1 MKSLLF
7 GFLCFIL
14 VAYVVAG
21 CSVQSNESL
30 SAVSEIYKDN
40 GSLYNAMPDNGD
52 DVGDEIVYIYN
63 QNLMYR
69 FKIKTAQISLR
80 EKGGFFNEYLR
91 LRSVN

>member
-52 DVGDEIVYIYN
+52 DVGDEIGYIYN
-63 QNLMYR
+63 Y
-69 FKIKTAQISLR
+69 
-80 EKGGFFNEYLR
+80 
-91 LRSVN
+91 

>member
-30 SAVSEIYKDN
+30 SAVSKICKDN

-52 DVGDEIVYIYN
+52 DVGDVGDEIGYIYN
-63 QNLMYR
+63 
-69 FKIKTAQISLR
+69 
-80 EKGGFFNEYLR
+80 
-91 LRSVN
+91 